1 MNRFYFSVAAAL
13 LLCCDLEAQVVANK
27 DNTVT
32 FNYRNDNAT
41 KVEVDVQFAGR
52 HEMTKGPDGNWTIT
66 LGPAAPDLYPYCYVV
81 DGVQVMDPEADG
93 WFPNETFKN
102 SLLDIPGTG
111 EPMIHTLR
119 DVPHGTV
126 DYVNYPSRTLGM
138 YGRAIVY
145 TPPFYDKHPE
155 RKYPV
160 MYLISGT
167 TDTEEVY
174 FKVGR
179 MNLILDNLIAEGK
192 AKEMIIVLPYGNP
205 SLIMPSG
212 NGSFMMG
219 DIFGKDLTNDLM
231 PFVEANYRTL
241 NDRQNRGIG
250 GFSRGGNQGLSIGLT
265 NLDKFSW
272 LCSYSSFTSTILPG
286 GIYDDV
292 ERLNRDINLF
302 WLGVGLD
309 DFLYGN
315 AKDYMDFLDSK
326 GIRNIKLFTTGKFG
340 HTWMNARYFLDKTF
354 RLLFN
359 DEPITTIE
367 TGAVAKTA
375 PAKAAPAKA
384 KSPSADQQRLT
395 PEVMARLFPTPVVS
409 PEYNAD
415 GSVTFRFRAPDAKK
429 VELESEM
436 LDVPLP
442 MLQDR
447 QGVWS
452 ITVTPKSPDIY
463 RYCFVMDGTR
473 VADAANMYLSP
484 DKGFKYSIA
493 DVRGDRPAVQDLQ
506 DTAHGKVS
514 YRYTKSG
521 PFCIYTPSGYVP
533 GEKLPVLYLSEGSND
548 SYESWF
554 KLGKADNIFD
564 NLIAGGLAQRM
575 LVVMSFNPE
584 VEAFV
589 EANYNVG
596 DKVVDNYAKE
606 GHSWMDNRDH
616 LELLATGLFAPR
628 SESAVTNINANG
640 YPRIL
645 ADNSVIFKFRG
656 PAEASPVIDLCGRRY
671 PMTYTPD
678 GFWTA
683 RTAPQV
689 PGFHYYN
696 LIINGIST
704 ADPASYSFYGC
715 SRVSSAIEI
724 PEEGCDLFET
734 QDVPHGQVREMK
746 YYSNHTGSWRPILVY
761 TPASYEK
768 GNRKYPVVYIHHGG
782 GEDHRGWMDQGRTA
796 IIMDNLIARAQ
807 AEEMIVVSV
816 NSNVPAGPSMRGG
829 YNWEGMQPYADELLN
844 NIIPFVEKTFRVR
857 KDRHSR
863 AMCGL
868 SMGGGQSFYIG
879 LRNPEVFAN
888 VGLFSSGIFG
898 GIAGASD
905 FDLEANVPGMLSNT
919 DAFNAGLDNFF
930 ISCGEQDPRISHT
943 RNIVE
948 KMQASGIKVKFDSF
962 PGDHEWQ
969 VWRKSFAEFAGMLF
983 HK

>member
-1 MNRFYFSVAAAL
+1 MNRYLLSVAAML
-13 LLCCDLEAQVVANK
+13 LLCAGLKAQVVANK

-32 FNYRNDNAT
+32 FNYKNDNAT

-52 HEMTKGPDGNWTIT
+52 HEMQKGADGVWTIT

-81 DGVQVMDPEADG
+81 DGVQVMDPEADE

-102 SLLDIPGTG
+102 SLLEVPGTE
-111 EPMIHTLR
+111 EPMIHTLKN
-119 DVPHGTV
+119 VPHGTV
-126 DYVNYPSRTLGM
+126 DYINYPSEALGM
-138 YGRAIVY
+138 YGNAIVY
-145 TPPFYDKHPE
+145 TPPFYEQNPE
-155 RKYPV
+155 KKYPV

-179 MNLILDNLIAEGK
+179 MNLILDNLIAEGL

-205 SLIMPSG
+205 SLIMPAGTSG
-212 NGSFMMG
+212 FMMG
-219 DIFGKDLTNDLM
+219 DVFSKDLVGDLM
-231 PFVEANYRTL
+231 PFVEANYRTI
-241 NDRQNRGIG
+241 NDRQHRGIG
-250 GFSRGGNQGLSIGLT
+250 GFSRGGNQGLAIGLT

-272 LCSYSSFTSTILPG
+272 LCSYSSFTSTFLPG

-292 ERLNRDINLF
+292 EKLNSDINLF

-315 AKDYMDFLDSK
+315 AKDYMDFLDAK
-326 GIRNIKLFTTGKFG
+326 GIRNVKLFTDGKFG

-354 RLLFN
+354 RLLFS
-359 DEPITTIE
+359 DEPIPEEMFRTPEIKS
-367 TGAVAKTA
+367 APKAK
-375 PAKAAPAKA
+375 PAKVGT
-384 KSPSADQQRLT
+384 PSGDQQRLT

-409 PEYNAD
+409 PEYNGN
-415 GSVTFRFRAPDAKK
+415 GSVTFRFRAADARN
-429 VELESEM
+429 VEFESEM
-436 LDVPLP
+436 VEGRLP
-442 MLQDR
+442 MRKDR

-452 ITVTPKSPDIY
+452 ITITPKQPDIY

-506 DTAHGKVS
+506 DVAHGKVS
-514 YRYTKSG
+514 YRYTENG
-521 PFCIYTPSGYVP
+521 PFCIYSPAGYKD
-533 GEKLPVLYLSEGSND
+533 GEQLPVLFLAEGDND

-554 KLGKADNIFD
+554 KLGKANNIFD
-564 NLIAGGLAQRM
+564 NLIANGLAQRM
-575 LVVMSFNPE
+575 LVVMSSNPQ

-596 DKVVDNYAKE
+596 EKVFDTYARE
-606 GHSWMDNRDH
+606 GHSWMENRDH
-616 LELLATGLFAPR
+616 LELLAAGLFTP
-628 SESAVTNINANG
+628 ESVPAVTNINANG

-656 PAEASPVIDLCGRRY
+656 PADASPVVDLCGKRY
-671 PMTYTPD
+671 PMIYTPD
-678 GFWTA
+678 GFWTVKSD
-683 RTAPQV
+683 PQV

-696 LIINGIST
+696 LIVNGISS

-724 PEEGCDLFET
+724 PEEGCELFES

-746 YYSNHTGSWRPILVY
+746 YFSNHTGSWRPILVY

-768 GNRKYPVVYIHHGG
+768 GSRKYPVVYIHHGG
-782 GEDHRGWMDQGRTA
+782 GEDHTGWAVQGRTA
-796 IIMDNLIARAQ
+796 NIMDNLIAEGK
-807 AEEMIVVSV
+807 AEEMIVVCV
-816 NSNVPAGPSMRGG
+816 NSNVPAVPSMRGG
-829 YNWEGMQPYADELLN
+829 YSWEGMQPYADELLN
-844 NIIPFVEKTFRVR
+844 NIIPFVEKTFRVK
-857 KDRHSR
+857 KDRHNR

-879 LRNPEVFAN
+879 LRSPDVFAN
-888 VGLFSSGIFG
+888 VGMFSTGIFG
-898 GIAGASD
+898 GIAGSAN
-905 FDLEANVPGMLSNT
+905 FDLESQIPGMLSNT
-919 DAFNAGLDNFF
+919 DAFNAGLDNFY
-930 ISCGEQDPRISHT
+930 ISCGEQDPRINYT
-943 RNIVE
+943 KDIVG
-948 KMQASGIKVKFDSF
+948 KMQDAGIKVKFNSY

-969 VWRKSFAEFAGMLF
+969 VWRKSFAEFARMLF
-983 HK
+983 H